1 MNNSLENTISF
12 EEYIRVKARTIPQ
25 HRMKEFLDSLA
36 SKGPEALQEF
46 QQTAT
51 TTMVYQQGGNCIY
64 TDSTEVAGSLL
75 ELACPVT
82 TSVQQ
87 QTQPE
92 QQIQV
97 QQPQQV
103 QVQVQVQ
110 QSPQQVSAQQLSP
123 QLTVHQASEQP
134 IQVQVQ
140 IQGQAQQQASQT
152 IQNQSLQSPS
162 PSQLQAAQIQVQHVQ
177 TAQQIQAAEIQ
188 EEHIQHQQI
197 QAQLVAGQAITGGQ
211 QIQIQ
216 TVGALSPP
224 PSQQGS
230 PREGERRI
238 STASVLQPVKKRKV
252 DMPITVSYAI
262 SGQPVA
268 TVLAIPQGQQQ
279 SYVSL
284 RPDLLTVDSAH
295 LYSATGTIT
304 SPTGETW
311 TIPVYS
317 AQPRGDLQQQNI
329 THIAIPQEAYN
340 AVHVSGSP
348 TTLAAVKLE
357 DDKDKMVGSTSV
369 VKNSH
374 EEVVQTLANSLF
386 PAQFMNGNIHIPV
399 AVQAVAGTYQNTA
412 QTVHIWDPQQQQQ
425 QPTPQEQGQQQQQL
439 QVTLCL
445 KLNFEPQPQPQTSPE
460 LLLPN
465 SLKPEEGLEV
475 WKSWAQT
482 KNAELEKEAQNRLA
496 PIGRRQL
503 LRFQEDLISSAVAE
517 LNYGLCLMTREARNG
532 DGEPYDPDVL
542 YYIFLCIQKYLF
554 ENGRVDDIFS
564 DLYYIRFTEW
574 LHEVLKDVQ
583 PRVSPLGYVL
593 SSHVTEEM
601 LWECKQLGAH
611 SPSTLLTTLMFFNT
625 KYFLLKTVDQHMKLA
640 FSKVLRQTK
649 KNPSNPKDK
658 STSIR
663 YLKAPGIHQTGQKVT
678 DDMYAEQ
685 TENPENP
692 LRCPIKLYDF
702 YLFKCPQSVKGR
714 NDTFYLT
721 PEPVV
726 APNSPICDF
735 LILPGYI
742 DFTADQVDLTS
753 ALTKRITLK
762 TPLVSSPMD
771 TVTEAGMAIAMAL
784 TGGIGFI
791 HHNCTPEF
799 QANEVRKVKKYE
811 QGFITD
817 PVVLSP
823 NDRVRDVFEAKA
835 RHGFC
840 GIPITDNGKMGGKLV
855 GIISSRDIDFL
866 KESEHDLPLGE
877 IMTKREDLVV
887 APAGVMLK
895 EANEILQR
903 SKKGKL
909 PIVNEDDELV
919 AIIARTDLKKNR
931 DYPLASKDSKK
942 QLLCGA
948 AIGTHEDD
956 KYRLDLL
963 VQAGVDAVVLD
974 SSQGN
979 SIFQINMI
987 KYIKEKYPN
996 LQVIGGN
1003 VVTAA
1008 QAKNLIDAGVDALR
1022 VGMGSGSICI
1032 TQEVL
1037 ACGRP
1042 QATAVYKVSEYARRF
1057 GVPVIADGGIQTV
1070 GHIAKALA
1078 LGASTVMMGSLLA
1091 ATTEAPGEYFFSDG
1105 IRLKKY
1111 RGMGSLDAMD
1121 KNLGSQN
1128 RYFSETDKIKVA
1140 QGVSGAV
1147 QDKGSIHKFIP
1158 YLIAGIQHSCQDIGA
1173 KSLTQVR
1180 AMMYSGE
1187 LKFEKRTT
1195 SAQVEGGVHGL
1206 HSYEKRLF

>member
-12 EEYIRVKARTIPQ
+12 EEYIRVKARSVPQ

-82 TSVQQ
+82 TSVQP
-87 QTQPE
+87 QTQQE

-123 QLTVHQASEQP
+123 QLTVHQPAEQP
-134 IQVQVQ
+134 FQVQVQ
-140 IQGQAQQQASQT
+140 IQGQAPQPAAPSIQT
-152 IQNQSLQSPS
+152 PSLQSPS

-177 TAQQIQAAEIQ
+177 AAQQIQAAEIP
-188 EEHIQHQQI
+188 EEHIPHQQI
-197 QAQLVAGQAITGGQ
+197 QAQLVAGQSLAGGQ

-230 PREGERRI
+230 PREGERRVG
-238 STASVLQPVKKRKV
+238 TASVLQPVKKRKV

-317 AQPRGDLQQQNI
+317 AQPRGDPQQQSI

-348 TTLAAVKLE
+348 TALAAVKLE
-357 DDKDKMVGSTSV
+357 DDKEKMVGTTSV

-412 QTVHIWDPQQQQQ
+412 QTVHIWDPQQQPQQ
-425 QPTPQEQGQQQQQL
+425 QTPQEQTPPPPPPPQQQQQQQQL
-439 QVTLCL
+439 QVTCSAQTVQVAEV
-445 KLNFEPQPQPQTSPE
+445 EPQSQPQPSPE

-475 WKSWAQT
+475 WKNWAQT
-482 KNAELEKEAQNRLA
+482 KNAELEKDAQNRLA

-532 DGEPYDPDVL
+532 EGEPYDPDVL

-564 DLYYIRFTEW
+564 DLYYVRFTEW

-583 PRVSPLGYVL
+583 PRVTPLGYVL
-593 SSHVTEEM
+593 PSHVTEEM

-663 YLKAPGIHQTGQKVT
+663 YLKALGIHQTGQKVT

-726 APNSPICDF
+726 APNSPIWYSVQPISREQMGQM
-735 LILPGYI
+735 LTRILVI
-742 DFTADQVDLTS
+742 REIQ
-753 ALTKRITLK
+753 
-762 TPLVSSPMD
+762 
-771 TVTEAGMAIAMAL
+771 EAIA
-784 TGGIGFI
+784 
-791 HHNCTPEF
+791 
-799 QANEVRKVKKYE
+799 
-811 QGFITD
+811 
-817 PVVLSP
+817 
-823 NDRVRDVFEAKA
+823 
-835 RHGFC
+835 
-840 GIPITDNGKMGGKLV
+840 
-855 GIISSRDIDFL
+855 
-866 KESEHDLPLGE
+866 
-877 IMTKREDLVV
+877 V
-887 APAGVMLK
+887 A
-895 EANEILQR
+895 
-903 SKKGKL
+903 S
-909 PIVNEDDELV
+909 
-919 AIIARTDLKKNR
+919 
-931 DYPLASKDSKK
+931 
-942 QLLCGA
+942 
-948 AIGTHEDD
+948 
-956 KYRLDLL
+956 
-963 VQAGVDAVVLD
+963 
-974 SSQGN
+974 
-979 SIFQINMI
+979 
-987 KYIKEKYPN
+987 
-996 LQVIGGN
+996 
-1003 VVTAA
+1003 
-1008 QAKNLIDAGVDALR
+1008 
-1022 VGMGSGSICI
+1022 
-1032 TQEVL
+1032 
-1037 ACGRP
+1037 
-1042 QATAVYKVSEYARRF
+1042 
-1057 GVPVIADGGIQTV
+1057 
-1070 GHIAKALA
+1070 
-1078 LGASTVMMGSLLA
+1078 AST
-1091 ATTEAPGEYFFSDG
+1091 
-1105 IRLKKY
+1105 
-1111 RGMGSLDAMD
+1111 
-1121 KNLGSQN
+1121 
-1128 RYFSETDKIKVA
+1128 
-1140 QGVSGAV
+1140 
-1147 QDKGSIHKFIP
+1147 IH
-1158 YLIAGIQHSCQDIGA
+1158 
-1173 KSLTQVR
+1173 
-1180 AMMYSGE
+1180 
-1187 LKFEKRTT
+1187 
-1195 SAQVEGGVHGL
+1195 
-1206 HSYEKRLF
+1206 

>member
-46 QQTAT
+46 QQTAAT

-87 QTQPE
+87 QTQQE

-103 QVQVQVQ
+103 QVEVQVQ
-110 QSPQQVSAQQLSP
+110 QSPQQVSTQQLSP

-152 IQNQSLQSPS
+152 IQGQALQSPS

-177 TAQQIQAAEIQ
+177 TAQQIQGAEIQ

-197 QAQLVAGQAITGGQ
+197 QAQLVAGQAIAGGQ

-238 STASVLQPVKKRKV
+238 NTANILQPVKKRKV

-348 TTLAAVKLE
+348 TALATVKLE
-357 DDKDKMVGSTSV
+357 DDKDKMVGGTSV

-399 AVQAVAGTYQNTA
+399 AVQAVAGTYQNAA
-412 QTVHIWDPQQQQQ
+412 QTVHIWDPQQQQ
-425 QPTPQEQGQQQQQL
+425 QPTPQEQGQQQQQQQL
-439 QVTLCL
+439 QVACTAQTVQVA
-445 KLNFEPQPQPQTSPE
+445 EVEQQPQPQPSPE
-460 LLLPN
+460 LLLPQ

-482 KNAELEKEAQNRLA
+482 KNAELEKESQNRLA

-517 LNYGLCLMTREARNG
+517 LNYGLCLMTREARNSE
-532 DGEPYDPDVL
+532 GEPYDPDVL

-574 LHEVLKDVQ
+574 LHEILKDVQ
-583 PRVSPLGYVL
+583 PRLTPLGYVL
-593 SSHVTEEM
+593 PSHVTEEM

-611 SPSTLLTTLMFFNT
+611 SPATLLTTLMFFNT

-663 YLKAPGIHQTGQKVT
+663 YLKALGIHQAGQKVT

-726 APNSPICDF
+726 APNSPIWYSIQPISREQMEQM
-735 LILPGYI
+735 LTRILVI
-742 DFTADQVDLTS
+742 REIQ
-753 ALTKRITLK
+753 
-762 TPLVSSPMD
+762 
-771 TVTEAGMAIAMAL
+771 EAIAV
-784 TGGIGFI
+784 
-791 HHNCTPEF
+791 
-799 QANEVRKVKKYE
+799 AN
-811 QGFITD
+811 
-817 PVVLSP
+817 
-823 NDRVRDVFEAKA
+823 
-835 RHGFC
+835 
-840 GIPITDNGKMGGKLV
+840 
-855 GIISSRDIDFL
+855 
-866 KESEHDLPLGE
+866 
-877 IMTKREDLVV
+877 
-887 APAGVMLK
+887 
-895 EANEILQR
+895 
-903 SKKGKL
+903 
-909 PIVNEDDELV
+909 
-919 AIIARTDLKKNR
+919 
-931 DYPLASKDSKK
+931 
-942 QLLCGA
+942 
-948 AIGTHEDD
+948 
-956 KYRLDLL
+956 
-963 VQAGVDAVVLD
+963 
-974 SSQGN
+974 
-979 SIFQINMI
+979 
-987 KYIKEKYPN
+987 
-996 LQVIGGN
+996 
-1003 VVTAA
+1003 
-1008 QAKNLIDAGVDALR
+1008 
-1022 VGMGSGSICI
+1022 
-1032 TQEVL
+1032 
-1037 ACGRP
+1037 
-1042 QATAVYKVSEYARRF
+1042 VS
-1057 GVPVIADGGIQTV
+1057 T
-1070 GHIAKALA
+1070 
-1078 LGASTVMMGSLLA
+1078 
-1091 ATTEAPGEYFFSDG
+1091 
-1105 IRLKKY
+1105 
-1111 RGMGSLDAMD
+1111 
-1121 KNLGSQN
+1121 
-1128 RYFSETDKIKVA
+1128 
-1140 QGVSGAV
+1140 
-1147 QDKGSIHKFIP
+1147 
-1158 YLIAGIQHSCQDIGA
+1158 
-1173 KSLTQVR
+1173 
-1180 AMMYSGE
+1180 
-1187 LKFEKRTT
+1187 
-1195 SAQVEGGVHGL
+1195 L
-1206 HSYEKRLF
+1206 H

>member
-12 EEYIRVKARTIPQ
+12 EEYIRVKARSVPQ

-82 TSVQQ
+82 TSVQP
-87 QTQPE
+87 QTQQE

-123 QLTVHQASEQP
+123 QLTVHQPAEQP
-134 IQVQVQ
+134 FQVQVQ
-140 IQGQAQQQASQT
+140 IQGQAPQPAAPSIQT
-152 IQNQSLQSPS
+152 PSLQSPS

-177 TAQQIQAAEIQ
+177 AAQQIQAAEIP
-188 EEHIQHQQI
+188 EEHIPHQQI
-197 QAQLVAGQAITGGQ
+197 QAQLVAGQPLAGGQ

-230 PREGERRI
+230 PREGERRVG
-238 STASVLQPVKKRKV
+238 TASVLQPVKKRKV

-317 AQPRGDLQQQNI
+317 AQPRGDPQQQSI

-348 TTLAAVKLE
+348 TALAAVKLE
-357 DDKDKMVGSTSV
+357 DDKEKMVGTTSV

-412 QTVHIWDPQQQQQ
+412 QTVHIWDPQQQPQQ
-425 QPTPQEQGQQQQQL
+425 QTPQEQTPPPPPPPQQQQQQQQL
-439 QVTLCL
+439 QVTCSAQTVQVAEV
-445 KLNFEPQPQPQTSPE
+445 EPQSQPQPSPE

-475 WKSWAQT
+475 WKNWAQT
-482 KNAELEKEAQNRLA
+482 KNAELEKDAQNRLA

-532 DGEPYDPDVL
+532 EGEPYDPDVL

-564 DLYYIRFTEW
+564 DLYYVRFTEW

-583 PRVSPLGYVL
+583 PRVTPLGYVL
-593 SSHVTEEM
+593 PSHVTEEM

-663 YLKAPGIHQTGQKVT
+663 YLKALGIHQTGQKVT

-726 APNSPICDF
+726 APNSPIWYSVQPISREQMGQM
-735 LILPGYI
+735 LTRILVI
-742 DFTADQVDLTS
+742 REIQ
-753 ALTKRITLK
+753 
-762 TPLVSSPMD
+762 
-771 TVTEAGMAIAMAL
+771 EAIA
-784 TGGIGFI
+784 
-791 HHNCTPEF
+791 
-799 QANEVRKVKKYE
+799 
-811 QGFITD
+811 
-817 PVVLSP
+817 
-823 NDRVRDVFEAKA
+823 
-835 RHGFC
+835 
-840 GIPITDNGKMGGKLV
+840 
-855 GIISSRDIDFL
+855 
-866 KESEHDLPLGE
+866 
-877 IMTKREDLVV
+877 V
-887 APAGVMLK
+887 A
-895 EANEILQR
+895 
-903 SKKGKL
+903 S
-909 PIVNEDDELV
+909 
-919 AIIARTDLKKNR
+919 
-931 DYPLASKDSKK
+931 
-942 QLLCGA
+942 
-948 AIGTHEDD
+948 
-956 KYRLDLL
+956 
-963 VQAGVDAVVLD
+963 
-974 SSQGN
+974 
-979 SIFQINMI
+979 
-987 KYIKEKYPN
+987 
-996 LQVIGGN
+996 
-1003 VVTAA
+1003 
-1008 QAKNLIDAGVDALR
+1008 
-1022 VGMGSGSICI
+1022 
-1032 TQEVL
+1032 
-1037 ACGRP
+1037 
-1042 QATAVYKVSEYARRF
+1042 
-1057 GVPVIADGGIQTV
+1057 
-1070 GHIAKALA
+1070 
-1078 LGASTVMMGSLLA
+1078 AST
-1091 ATTEAPGEYFFSDG
+1091 
-1105 IRLKKY
+1105 
-1111 RGMGSLDAMD
+1111 
-1121 KNLGSQN
+1121 
-1128 RYFSETDKIKVA
+1128 
-1140 QGVSGAV
+1140 
-1147 QDKGSIHKFIP
+1147 IH
-1158 YLIAGIQHSCQDIGA
+1158 
-1173 KSLTQVR
+1173 
-1180 AMMYSGE
+1180 
-1187 LKFEKRTT
+1187 
-1195 SAQVEGGVHGL
+1195 
-1206 HSYEKRLF
+1206 

>member
-87 QTQPE
+87 QTQQE

-140 IQGQAQQQASQT
+140 IQGQGQQQASQT
-152 IQNQSLQSPS
+152 IQSQSLQSPS
-162 PSQLQAAQIQVQHVQ
+162 PSQLQAAQIQVQHMQ

-348 TTLAAVKLE
+348 TTLATVKLE

-439 QVTLCL
+439 QVTCSAQTVQVAEV
-445 KLNFEPQPQPQTSPE
+445 EPQPQPQTSPE

-663 YLKAPGIHQTGQKVT
+663 YLKAFGVHQTGQKVT

-702 YLFKCPQSVKGR
+702 YLFK
-714 NDTFYLT
+714 
-721 PEPVV
+721 
-726 APNSPICDF
+726 
-735 LILPGYI
+735 
-742 DFTADQVDLTS
+742 
-753 ALTKRITLK
+753 
-762 TPLVSSPMD
+762 
-771 TVTEAGMAIAMAL
+771 
-784 TGGIGFI
+784 
-791 HHNCTPEF
+791 
-799 QANEVRKVKKYE
+799 
-811 QGFITD
+811 
-817 PVVLSP
+817 
-823 NDRVRDVFEAKA
+823 
-835 RHGFC
+835 
-840 GIPITDNGKMGGKLV
+840 
-855 GIISSRDIDFL
+855 
-866 KESEHDLPLGE
+866 
-877 IMTKREDLVV
+877 
-887 APAGVMLK
+887 
-895 EANEILQR
+895 
-903 SKKGKL
+903 
-909 PIVNEDDELV
+909 
-919 AIIARTDLKKNR
+919 
-931 DYPLASKDSKK
+931 
-942 QLLCGA
+942 
-948 AIGTHEDD
+948 
-956 KYRLDLL
+956 
-963 VQAGVDAVVLD
+963 
-974 SSQGN
+974 
-979 SIFQINMI
+979 
-987 KYIKEKYPN
+987 
-996 LQVIGGN
+996 
-1003 VVTAA
+1003 
-1008 QAKNLIDAGVDALR
+1008 
-1022 VGMGSGSICI
+1022 
-1032 TQEVL
+1032 
-1037 ACGRP
+1037 
-1042 QATAVYKVSEYARRF
+1042 
-1057 GVPVIADGGIQTV
+1057 
-1070 GHIAKALA
+1070 
-1078 LGASTVMMGSLLA
+1078 
-1091 ATTEAPGEYFFSDG
+1091 
-1105 IRLKKY
+1105 
-1111 RGMGSLDAMD
+1111 
-1121 KNLGSQN
+1121 
-1128 RYFSETDKIKVA
+1128 
-1140 QGVSGAV
+1140 
-1147 QDKGSIHKFIP
+1147 
-1158 YLIAGIQHSCQDIGA
+1158 
-1173 KSLTQVR
+1173 
-1180 AMMYSGE
+1180 
-1187 LKFEKRTT
+1187 
-1195 SAQVEGGVHGL
+1195 
-1206 HSYEKRLF
+1206 

>member
-12 EEYIRVKARTIPQ
+12 EEYIRVKARSVPQ

-46 QQTAT
+46 QQTTT

-82 TSVQQ
+82 TSVQP
-87 QTQPE
+87 QTQQE

-97 QQPQQV
+97 QQSQQV

-123 QLTVHQASEQP
+123 QLTVHQPPEQP
-134 IQVQVQ
+134 FQVQVQ
-140 IQGQAQQQASQT
+140 IQGQAPQPAAPSIQT
-152 IQNQSLQSPS
+152 PALQSPS

-177 TAQQIQAAEIQ
+177 AAQQIQATEIP
-188 EEHIQHQQI
+188 EEHIPHQQI
-197 QAQLVAGQAITGGQ
+197 QAQLVAGQSLAGGQ

-230 PREGERRI
+230 PREGERRVG
-238 STASVLQPVKKRKV
+238 TASVLQPVKKRKV

-317 AQPRGDLQQQNI
+317 AQPRGDPQQQSI

-348 TTLAAVKLE
+348 TALTAVKLE
-357 DDKDKMVGSTSV
+357 DDKEKMVGTSV

-412 QTVHIWDPQQQQQ
+412 QTVHIWDPQQQP
-425 QPTPQEQGQQQQQL
+425 QPQTPQEQTPPPPPPQQQQQL
-439 QVTLCL
+439 QVTCSAQTVQVAEV
-445 KLNFEPQPQPQTSPE
+445 EPQSQPQPSPE

-475 WKSWAQT
+475 WKNWAQT
-482 KNAELEKEAQNRLA
+482 KNAELEKDAQNRLA

-532 DGEPYDPDVL
+532 EGEPYDPDVL

-564 DLYYIRFTEW
+564 DLYYVRFTEW

-583 PRVSPLGYVL
+583 PRVTPLGYVL
-593 SSHVTEEM
+593 PSHVTEEM

-663 YLKAPGIHQTGQKVT
+663 YLKALGIHQTGQKVT

-726 APNSPICDF
+726 APNSPIWYSVQPISREQMGQM
-735 LILPGYI
+735 LTRILVI
-742 DFTADQVDLTS
+742 REIQ
-753 ALTKRITLK
+753 
-762 TPLVSSPMD
+762 
-771 TVTEAGMAIAMAL
+771 EAIAV
-784 TGGIGFI
+784 
-791 HHNCTPEF
+791 
-799 QANEVRKVKKYE
+799 AN
-811 QGFITD
+811 
-817 PVVLSP
+817 
-823 NDRVRDVFEAKA
+823 
-835 RHGFC
+835 
-840 GIPITDNGKMGGKLV
+840 
-855 GIISSRDIDFL
+855 
-866 KESEHDLPLGE
+866 
-877 IMTKREDLVV
+877 
-887 APAGVMLK
+887 
-895 EANEILQR
+895 
-903 SKKGKL
+903 
-909 PIVNEDDELV
+909 
-919 AIIARTDLKKNR
+919 
-931 DYPLASKDSKK
+931 
-942 QLLCGA
+942 
-948 AIGTHEDD
+948 
-956 KYRLDLL
+956 
-963 VQAGVDAVVLD
+963 
-974 SSQGN
+974 
-979 SIFQINMI
+979 
-987 KYIKEKYPN
+987 
-996 LQVIGGN
+996 
-1003 VVTAA
+1003 
-1008 QAKNLIDAGVDALR
+1008 
-1022 VGMGSGSICI
+1022 
-1032 TQEVL
+1032 
-1037 ACGRP
+1037 
-1042 QATAVYKVSEYARRF
+1042 
-1057 GVPVIADGGIQTV
+1057 
-1070 GHIAKALA
+1070 
-1078 LGASTVMMGSLLA
+1078 ASTM
-1091 ATTEAPGEYFFSDG
+1091 
-1105 IRLKKY
+1105 
-1111 RGMGSLDAMD
+1111 
-1121 KNLGSQN
+1121 
-1128 RYFSETDKIKVA
+1128 
-1140 QGVSGAV
+1140 
-1147 QDKGSIHKFIP
+1147 H
-1158 YLIAGIQHSCQDIGA
+1158 
-1173 KSLTQVR
+1173 
-1180 AMMYSGE
+1180 
-1187 LKFEKRTT
+1187 
-1195 SAQVEGGVHGL
+1195 
-1206 HSYEKRLF
+1206 

>member
-12 EEYIRVKARTIPQ
+12 EEYIRVKARSVPQ

-46 QQTAT
+46 QQTTT

-82 TSVQQ
+82 TSVQP
-87 QTQPE
+87 QTQQE

-97 QQPQQV
+97 QQSQQV

-123 QLTVHQASEQP
+123 QLTVHQPPEQP
-134 IQVQVQ
+134 FQVQVQ
-140 IQGQAQQQASQT
+140 IQGQAPQPAAPSIQT
-152 IQNQSLQSPS
+152 PALQSPS

-177 TAQQIQAAEIQ
+177 AAQQIQATEIP
-188 EEHIQHQQI
+188 EEHIPHQQI
-197 QAQLVAGQAITGGQ
+197 QAQLVAGQSLAGGQ

-230 PREGERRI
+230 PREGERRVG
-238 STASVLQPVKKRKV
+238 TASVLQPVKKRKV

-317 AQPRGDLQQQNI
+317 AQPRGDPQQQSI

-348 TTLAAVKLE
+348 TALTAVKLE
-357 DDKDKMVGSTSV
+357 DDKEKMVGTSV

-412 QTVHIWDPQQQQQ
+412 QTVHIWDPQQQP
-425 QPTPQEQGQQQQQL
+425 QPQTRQEQTPPPPPPQQQQQL
-439 QVTLCL
+439 QVTCSAQTVQVAEV
-445 KLNFEPQPQPQTSPE
+445 EPQSQPQPSPE

-475 WKSWAQT
+475 WKNWAQT
-482 KNAELEKEAQNRLA
+482 KNAELEKDAQNRLA

-532 DGEPYDPDVL
+532 EGEPYDPDVL

-564 DLYYIRFTEW
+564 DLYYVRFTEW

-583 PRVSPLGYVL
+583 PRVTPLGYVL
-593 SSHVTEEM
+593 PSHVTEEM

-663 YLKAPGIHQTGQKVT
+663 YLKALGIHQTGQKVT

-726 APNSPICDF
+726 APNSPIWYSVQPISREQMGQM
-735 LILPGYI
+735 LTRILVI
-742 DFTADQVDLTS
+742 REIQ
-753 ALTKRITLK
+753 
-762 TPLVSSPMD
+762 
-771 TVTEAGMAIAMAL
+771 EAIAV
-784 TGGIGFI
+784 
-791 HHNCTPEF
+791 
-799 QANEVRKVKKYE
+799 AN
-811 QGFITD
+811 
-817 PVVLSP
+817 
-823 NDRVRDVFEAKA
+823 
-835 RHGFC
+835 
-840 GIPITDNGKMGGKLV
+840 
-855 GIISSRDIDFL
+855 
-866 KESEHDLPLGE
+866 
-877 IMTKREDLVV
+877 
-887 APAGVMLK
+887 
-895 EANEILQR
+895 
-903 SKKGKL
+903 
-909 PIVNEDDELV
+909 
-919 AIIARTDLKKNR
+919 
-931 DYPLASKDSKK
+931 
-942 QLLCGA
+942 
-948 AIGTHEDD
+948 
-956 KYRLDLL
+956 
-963 VQAGVDAVVLD
+963 
-974 SSQGN
+974 
-979 SIFQINMI
+979 
-987 KYIKEKYPN
+987 
-996 LQVIGGN
+996 
-1003 VVTAA
+1003 
-1008 QAKNLIDAGVDALR
+1008 
-1022 VGMGSGSICI
+1022 
-1032 TQEVL
+1032 
-1037 ACGRP
+1037 
-1042 QATAVYKVSEYARRF
+1042 
-1057 GVPVIADGGIQTV
+1057 
-1070 GHIAKALA
+1070 
-1078 LGASTVMMGSLLA
+1078 ASTM
-1091 ATTEAPGEYFFSDG
+1091 
-1105 IRLKKY
+1105 
-1111 RGMGSLDAMD
+1111 
-1121 KNLGSQN
+1121 
-1128 RYFSETDKIKVA
+1128 
-1140 QGVSGAV
+1140 
-1147 QDKGSIHKFIP
+1147 H
-1158 YLIAGIQHSCQDIGA
+1158 
-1173 KSLTQVR
+1173 
-1180 AMMYSGE
+1180 
-1187 LKFEKRTT
+1187 
-1195 SAQVEGGVHGL
+1195 
-1206 HSYEKRLF
+1206 

>member
-12 EEYIRVKARTIPQ
+12 EEYIRVKARSVPQ

-46 QQTAT
+46 QQTTT

-82 TSVQQ
+82 TSVQP
-87 QTQPE
+87 QTQQE

-97 QQPQQV
+97 QQSQQV

-123 QLTVHQASEQP
+123 QLTVHQPPEQP
-134 IQVQVQ
+134 FQVQVQ
-140 IQGQAQQQASQT
+140 IQGQAPQPAAPSIQT
-152 IQNQSLQSPS
+152 PTLQSPS

-177 TAQQIQAAEIQ
+177 AAQQIQAAEIP
-188 EEHIQHQQI
+188 EEHIPHQQI
-197 QAQLVAGQAITGGQ
+197 QAQLVAGQSLAGGQ

-230 PREGERRI
+230 PREGERRVG
-238 STASVLQPVKKRKV
+238 TASVLQPVKKRKV

-317 AQPRGDLQQQNI
+317 AQPRGDPQQQSI

-348 TTLAAVKLE
+348 TALTAVKLE
-357 DDKDKMVGSTSV
+357 DDKEKMVGTSV

-412 QTVHIWDPQQQQQ
+412 QTVHIWDPQQQP
-425 QPTPQEQGQQQQQL
+425 QPQTPQEQTPPPPPPQQQQQL
-439 QVTLCL
+439 QVTCSAQTVQVAEV
-445 KLNFEPQPQPQTSPE
+445 EPQSQPQPSPE

-475 WKSWAQT
+475 WKNWAQT
-482 KNAELEKEAQNRLA
+482 KNAELEKDAQNRLA

-532 DGEPYDPDVL
+532 EGEPYDPDVL

-564 DLYYIRFTEW
+564 DLYYVRFTEW

-583 PRVSPLGYVL
+583 PRVTPLGYVL
-593 SSHVTEEM
+593 PSHVTEEM

-663 YLKAPGIHQTGQKVT
+663 YLKALGIHQTGQKVT

-726 APNSPICDF
+726 APNSPIWYSVQPISREQMGQM
-735 LILPGYI
+735 LTRILVI
-742 DFTADQVDLTS
+742 REIQ
-753 ALTKRITLK
+753 
-762 TPLVSSPMD
+762 
-771 TVTEAGMAIAMAL
+771 EAIAV
-784 TGGIGFI
+784 
-791 HHNCTPEF
+791 
-799 QANEVRKVKKYE
+799 AN
-811 QGFITD
+811 
-817 PVVLSP
+817 
-823 NDRVRDVFEAKA
+823 
-835 RHGFC
+835 
-840 GIPITDNGKMGGKLV
+840 
-855 GIISSRDIDFL
+855 
-866 KESEHDLPLGE
+866 
-877 IMTKREDLVV
+877 
-887 APAGVMLK
+887 
-895 EANEILQR
+895 
-903 SKKGKL
+903 
-909 PIVNEDDELV
+909 
-919 AIIARTDLKKNR
+919 
-931 DYPLASKDSKK
+931 
-942 QLLCGA
+942 
-948 AIGTHEDD
+948 
-956 KYRLDLL
+956 
-963 VQAGVDAVVLD
+963 
-974 SSQGN
+974 
-979 SIFQINMI
+979 
-987 KYIKEKYPN
+987 
-996 LQVIGGN
+996 
-1003 VVTAA
+1003 
-1008 QAKNLIDAGVDALR
+1008 
-1022 VGMGSGSICI
+1022 
-1032 TQEVL
+1032 
-1037 ACGRP
+1037 
-1042 QATAVYKVSEYARRF
+1042 
-1057 GVPVIADGGIQTV
+1057 
-1070 GHIAKALA
+1070 
-1078 LGASTVMMGSLLA
+1078 ASTM
-1091 ATTEAPGEYFFSDG
+1091 
-1105 IRLKKY
+1105 
-1111 RGMGSLDAMD
+1111 
-1121 KNLGSQN
+1121 
-1128 RYFSETDKIKVA
+1128 
-1140 QGVSGAV
+1140 
-1147 QDKGSIHKFIP
+1147 H
-1158 YLIAGIQHSCQDIGA
+1158 
-1173 KSLTQVR
+1173 
-1180 AMMYSGE
+1180 
-1187 LKFEKRTT
+1187 
-1195 SAQVEGGVHGL
+1195 
-1206 HSYEKRLF
+1206 

>member
-12 EEYIRVKARTIPQ
+12 EEYIRVKARSVPQ

-82 TSVQQ
+82 TSVQP
-87 QTQPE
+87 QTQQE

-123 QLTVHQASEQP
+123 QLTVHQPAEQP

-140 IQGQAQQQASQT
+140 IQGQAPQPATPSIQT
-152 IQNQSLQSPS
+152 PSLQSPS

-177 TAQQIQAAEIQ
+177 AAQQIQAAEIP
-188 EEHIQHQQI
+188 EEHIPHQQI
-197 QAQLVAGQAITGGQ
+197 QAQLVAGQSLAGGQ

-230 PREGERRI
+230 PREGERRVG
-238 STASVLQPVKKRKV
+238 TASVLQPVKKRKV

-317 AQPRGDLQQQNI
+317 AQPRGDPQQQSI

-348 TTLAAVKLE
+348 TALAAVKLE
-357 DDKDKMVGSTSV
+357 DDKEKMVGTTSV

-412 QTVHIWDPQQQQQ
+412 QTVHIWDPQQQPQQ
-425 QPTPQEQGQQQQQL
+425 QTPQEQTPPPPPPQQQQQQL
-439 QVTLCL
+439 QVTCSTVQVAEV
-445 KLNFEPQPQPQTSPE
+445 EPQSQPQPSPE

-475 WKSWAQT
+475 WKNWAQT
-482 KNAELEKEAQNRLA
+482 KNAELEKDAQNRLA

-532 DGEPYDPDVL
+532 EGEPYDPDVL

-564 DLYYIRFTEW
+564 DLYYVRFTEW

-583 PRVSPLGYVL
+583 PRVTPLGYVL
-593 SSHVTEEM
+593 PSHVTEEM

-663 YLKAPGIHQTGQKVT
+663 YLKALGIHQTGQKVT

-726 APNSPICDF
+726 APNSPIWYSVQPISREQMGQM
-735 LILPGYI
+735 LTRILVI
-742 DFTADQVDLTS
+742 REIQ
-753 ALTKRITLK
+753 
-762 TPLVSSPMD
+762 
-771 TVTEAGMAIAMAL
+771 EAIAV
-784 TGGIGFI
+784 
-791 HHNCTPEF
+791 
-799 QANEVRKVKKYE
+799 AN
-811 QGFITD
+811 
-817 PVVLSP
+817 
-823 NDRVRDVFEAKA
+823 
-835 RHGFC
+835 
-840 GIPITDNGKMGGKLV
+840 
-855 GIISSRDIDFL
+855 
-866 KESEHDLPLGE
+866 
-877 IMTKREDLVV
+877 
-887 APAGVMLK
+887 
-895 EANEILQR
+895 
-903 SKKGKL
+903 
-909 PIVNEDDELV
+909 
-919 AIIARTDLKKNR
+919 
-931 DYPLASKDSKK
+931 
-942 QLLCGA
+942 
-948 AIGTHEDD
+948 
-956 KYRLDLL
+956 
-963 VQAGVDAVVLD
+963 
-974 SSQGN
+974 
-979 SIFQINMI
+979 
-987 KYIKEKYPN
+987 
-996 LQVIGGN
+996 
-1003 VVTAA
+1003 
-1008 QAKNLIDAGVDALR
+1008 
-1022 VGMGSGSICI
+1022 
-1032 TQEVL
+1032 
-1037 ACGRP
+1037 
-1042 QATAVYKVSEYARRF
+1042 
-1057 GVPVIADGGIQTV
+1057 
-1070 GHIAKALA
+1070 
-1078 LGASTVMMGSLLA
+1078 ASTM
-1091 ATTEAPGEYFFSDG
+1091 
-1105 IRLKKY
+1105 
-1111 RGMGSLDAMD
+1111 
-1121 KNLGSQN
+1121 
-1128 RYFSETDKIKVA
+1128 
-1140 QGVSGAV
+1140 
-1147 QDKGSIHKFIP
+1147 H
-1158 YLIAGIQHSCQDIGA
+1158 
-1173 KSLTQVR
+1173 
-1180 AMMYSGE
+1180 
-1187 LKFEKRTT
+1187 
-1195 SAQVEGGVHGL
+1195 
-1206 HSYEKRLF
+1206 

>member
-12 EEYIRVKARTIPQ
+12 EEYIRVKARSVPQ

-82 TSVQQ
+82 TSVQP
-87 QTQPE
+87 QTQQE

-97 QQPQQV
+97 QQPQ

-123 QLTVHQASEQP
+123 QLTVHQPAEQP
-134 IQVQVQ
+134 IHVQVQ
-140 IQGQAQQQASQT
+140 IQGQAAQPAAPSIQT
-152 IQNQSLQSPS
+152 PSLQSPS
-162 PSQLQAAQIQVQHVQ
+162 PSQLQAAQIQVQHMQ
-177 TAQQIQAAEIQ
+177 AAQQIQAAEIP
-188 EEHIQHQQI
+188 EEHIPHQQI
-197 QAQLVAGQAITGGQ
+197 QAQLVAGQSLAGGQ

-230 PREGERRI
+230 PREGERRVG
-238 STASVLQPVKKRKV
+238 TASVLQPVKKRKV

-317 AQPRGDLQQQNI
+317 AQPRGDPQQQSI

-348 TTLAAVKLE
+348 TALTAVKLE
-357 DDKDKMVGSTSV
+357 DDKEKMVGTTSV

-412 QTVHIWDPQQQQQ
+412 QTVHIWDPQQQPQQ
-425 QPTPQEQGQQQQQL
+425 QTPQEQTPPPPQQQQQQQQQL
-439 QVTLCL
+439 QVTCSAQTVQVAEV
-445 KLNFEPQPQPQTSPE
+445 EPQSQPQPSPE

-475 WKSWAQT
+475 WKNWAQT
-482 KNAELEKEAQNRLA
+482 KNAELEKDAQNRLA

-532 DGEPYDPDVL
+532 EGEPYDPDVL

-564 DLYYIRFTEW
+564 DLYYVRFTEW

-583 PRVSPLGYVL
+583 PRVTPLGYVL
-593 SSHVTEEM
+593 PSHVTEEM

-663 YLKAPGIHQTGQKVT
+663 YLKALGIHQTGQKVT

-726 APNSPICDF
+726 APNSPIWYSVQPISREQMGQM
-735 LILPGYI
+735 LTRILVI
-742 DFTADQVDLTS
+742 REIQ
-753 ALTKRITLK
+753 
-762 TPLVSSPMD
+762 
-771 TVTEAGMAIAMAL
+771 EAIAV
-784 TGGIGFI
+784 
-791 HHNCTPEF
+791 
-799 QANEVRKVKKYE
+799 AN
-811 QGFITD
+811 
-817 PVVLSP
+817 
-823 NDRVRDVFEAKA
+823 
-835 RHGFC
+835 
-840 GIPITDNGKMGGKLV
+840 
-855 GIISSRDIDFL
+855 
-866 KESEHDLPLGE
+866 
-877 IMTKREDLVV
+877 
-887 APAGVMLK
+887 
-895 EANEILQR
+895 
-903 SKKGKL
+903 
-909 PIVNEDDELV
+909 
-919 AIIARTDLKKNR
+919 
-931 DYPLASKDSKK
+931 
-942 QLLCGA
+942 
-948 AIGTHEDD
+948 
-956 KYRLDLL
+956 
-963 VQAGVDAVVLD
+963 
-974 SSQGN
+974 
-979 SIFQINMI
+979 
-987 KYIKEKYPN
+987 
-996 LQVIGGN
+996 
-1003 VVTAA
+1003 
-1008 QAKNLIDAGVDALR
+1008 
-1022 VGMGSGSICI
+1022 
-1032 TQEVL
+1032 
-1037 ACGRP
+1037 
-1042 QATAVYKVSEYARRF
+1042 
-1057 GVPVIADGGIQTV
+1057 
-1070 GHIAKALA
+1070 
-1078 LGASTVMMGSLLA
+1078 ASTM
-1091 ATTEAPGEYFFSDG
+1091 
-1105 IRLKKY
+1105 
-1111 RGMGSLDAMD
+1111 
-1121 KNLGSQN
+1121 
-1128 RYFSETDKIKVA
+1128 
-1140 QGVSGAV
+1140 
-1147 QDKGSIHKFIP
+1147 H
-1158 YLIAGIQHSCQDIGA
+1158 
-1173 KSLTQVR
+1173 
-1180 AMMYSGE
+1180 
-1187 LKFEKRTT
+1187 
-1195 SAQVEGGVHGL
+1195 
-1206 HSYEKRLF
+1206 

>member
-12 EEYIRVKARTIPQ
+12 EEYIRVKARSIPQ

-87 QTQPE
+87 QTQQE

-140 IQGQAQQQASQT
+140 IQGQAQQQASQA
-152 IQNQSLQSPS
+152 IQSQTLQSPS
-162 PSQLQAAQIQVQHVQ
+162 PSQLQAAQIQVQHMQ
-177 TAQQIQAAEIQ
+177 TAQQIQATEIQ

-197 QAQLVAGQAITGGQ
+197 QAQLVAGQAIAGGQ

-348 TTLAAVKLE
+348 TALTTVKLE
-357 DDKDKMVGSTSV
+357 DDKDKMVGTTSV

-399 AVQAVAGTYQNTA
+399 AVQAVAGAYQNAA

-425 QPTPQEQGQQQQQL
+425 TTPEQTQQQQQQQQQQL
-439 QVTLCL
+439 QVTCSAQTVQVAEV
-445 KLNFEPQPQPQTSPE
+445 EPQAQPQPSPE

-482 KNAELEKEAQNRLA
+482 KNAELEKDAQNRLA

-532 DGEPYDPDVL
+532 EGEPYDPDVL

-564 DLYYIRFTEW
+564 DLYYVRFTEW

-583 PRVSPLGYVL
+583 PRVTSLGYVL
-593 SSHVTEEM
+593 PSRVTEEM

-663 YLKAPGIHQTGQKVT
+663 YLKALGIHQTGQKVT

-726 APNSPICDF
+726 APNSPIWYSVQPINREQMEQM
-735 LILPGYI
+735 LTRILVI
-742 DFTADQVDLTS
+742 REIQ
-753 ALTKRITLK
+753 
-762 TPLVSSPMD
+762 
-771 TVTEAGMAIAMAL
+771 EAIAV
-784 TGGIGFI
+784 
-791 HHNCTPEF
+791 
-799 QANEVRKVKKYE
+799 AN
-811 QGFITD
+811 
-817 PVVLSP
+817 
-823 NDRVRDVFEAKA
+823 
-835 RHGFC
+835 
-840 GIPITDNGKMGGKLV
+840 
-855 GIISSRDIDFL
+855 
-866 KESEHDLPLGE
+866 
-877 IMTKREDLVV
+877 
-887 APAGVMLK
+887 
-895 EANEILQR
+895 
-903 SKKGKL
+903 
-909 PIVNEDDELV
+909 
-919 AIIARTDLKKNR
+919 
-931 DYPLASKDSKK
+931 AS
-942 QLLCGA
+942 
-948 AIGTHEDD
+948 
-956 KYRLDLL
+956 
-963 VQAGVDAVVLD
+963 
-974 SSQGN
+974 
-979 SIFQINMI
+979 NM
-987 KYIKEKYPN
+987 
-996 LQVIGGN
+996 
-1003 VVTAA
+1003 
-1008 QAKNLIDAGVDALR
+1008 
-1022 VGMGSGSICI
+1022 
-1032 TQEVL
+1032 
-1037 ACGRP
+1037 
-1042 QATAVYKVSEYARRF
+1042 
-1057 GVPVIADGGIQTV
+1057 
-1070 GHIAKALA
+1070 H
-1078 LGASTVMMGSLLA
+1078 
-1091 ATTEAPGEYFFSDG
+1091 
-1105 IRLKKY
+1105 
-1111 RGMGSLDAMD
+1111 
-1121 KNLGSQN
+1121 
-1128 RYFSETDKIKVA
+1128 
-1140 QGVSGAV
+1140 
-1147 QDKGSIHKFIP
+1147 
-1158 YLIAGIQHSCQDIGA
+1158 
-1173 KSLTQVR
+1173 
-1180 AMMYSGE
+1180 
-1187 LKFEKRTT
+1187 
-1195 SAQVEGGVHGL
+1195 
-1206 HSYEKRLF
+1206 

>member
-12 EEYIRVKARTIPQ
+12 EEYIRVKARSVPQ

-46 QQTAT
+46 QQTTT

-82 TSVQQ
+82 TSVQP
-87 QTQPE
+87 QTQQE

-97 QQPQQV
+97 QQSQQV

-123 QLTVHQASEQP
+123 QLTVHQPPEQP
-134 IQVQVQ
+134 FQVQVQ
-140 IQGQAQQQASQT
+140 IQGQAPQPAAPSIQT
-152 IQNQSLQSPS
+152 PTLQSPS

-177 TAQQIQAAEIQ
+177 AAQQIQATEIP
-188 EEHIQHQQI
+188 EEHIPHQQI
-197 QAQLVAGQAITGGQ
+197 QAQLVAGQSLAGGQ

-230 PREGERRI
+230 PREGERRVG
-238 STASVLQPVKKRKV
+238 TASVLQPVKKRKV

-317 AQPRGDLQQQNI
+317 AQPRGDPQQQSI

-348 TTLAAVKLE
+348 TALTAVKLE
-357 DDKDKMVGSTSV
+357 DDKEKMVGASV

-412 QTVHIWDPQQQQQ
+412 QTVHIWDPQQQP
-425 QPTPQEQGQQQQQL
+425 QPQTPQEQTPPPPPQQQQQL
-439 QVTLCL
+439 QVTCSAQTVQVAEV
-445 KLNFEPQPQPQTSPE
+445 EPQSQPQPSPE

-475 WKSWAQT
+475 WKNWAQT
-482 KNAELEKEAQNRLA
+482 KNAELEKDAQNRLA

-532 DGEPYDPDVL
+532 EGEPYDPDVL

-564 DLYYIRFTEW
+564 DLYYVRFTEW

-583 PRVSPLGYVL
+583 PRVTPLGYVL
-593 SSHVTEEM
+593 PSHVTEEM

-663 YLKAPGIHQTGQKVT
+663 YLKALGIHQTGQKVT

-726 APNSPICDF
+726 APNSPIWYSVQPISREQMGQM
-735 LILPGYI
+735 LTRILVI
-742 DFTADQVDLTS
+742 REIQ
-753 ALTKRITLK
+753 
-762 TPLVSSPMD
+762 
-771 TVTEAGMAIAMAL
+771 EAIAV
-784 TGGIGFI
+784 
-791 HHNCTPEF
+791 
-799 QANEVRKVKKYE
+799 AN
-811 QGFITD
+811 
-817 PVVLSP
+817 
-823 NDRVRDVFEAKA
+823 
-835 RHGFC
+835 
-840 GIPITDNGKMGGKLV
+840 
-855 GIISSRDIDFL
+855 
-866 KESEHDLPLGE
+866 
-877 IMTKREDLVV
+877 
-887 APAGVMLK
+887 
-895 EANEILQR
+895 
-903 SKKGKL
+903 
-909 PIVNEDDELV
+909 
-919 AIIARTDLKKNR
+919 
-931 DYPLASKDSKK
+931 
-942 QLLCGA
+942 
-948 AIGTHEDD
+948 
-956 KYRLDLL
+956 
-963 VQAGVDAVVLD
+963 
-974 SSQGN
+974 
-979 SIFQINMI
+979 
-987 KYIKEKYPN
+987 
-996 LQVIGGN
+996 
-1003 VVTAA
+1003 
-1008 QAKNLIDAGVDALR
+1008 
-1022 VGMGSGSICI
+1022 
-1032 TQEVL
+1032 
-1037 ACGRP
+1037 
-1042 QATAVYKVSEYARRF
+1042 
-1057 GVPVIADGGIQTV
+1057 
-1070 GHIAKALA
+1070 
-1078 LGASTVMMGSLLA
+1078 ASTM
-1091 ATTEAPGEYFFSDG
+1091 
-1105 IRLKKY
+1105 
-1111 RGMGSLDAMD
+1111 
-1121 KNLGSQN
+1121 
-1128 RYFSETDKIKVA
+1128 
-1140 QGVSGAV
+1140 
-1147 QDKGSIHKFIP
+1147 H
-1158 YLIAGIQHSCQDIGA
+1158 
-1173 KSLTQVR
+1173 
-1180 AMMYSGE
+1180 
-1187 LKFEKRTT
+1187 
-1195 SAQVEGGVHGL
+1195 
-1206 HSYEKRLF
+1206 